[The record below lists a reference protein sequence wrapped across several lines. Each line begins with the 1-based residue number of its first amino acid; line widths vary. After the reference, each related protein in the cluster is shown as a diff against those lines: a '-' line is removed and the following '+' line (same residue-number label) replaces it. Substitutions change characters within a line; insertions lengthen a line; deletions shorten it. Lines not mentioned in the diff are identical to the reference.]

1 MAVRMIECRRVLKPT
16 GSIYVHCDSHANSYL
31 RMLMDAVFGADNFRS
46 EISWKRTSAHSDTRQ
61 GRRQH
66 GRVRDILLFYSK
78 SEQWTWNPIYTDYD
92 PEYVN
97 RNYRHIEPDT
107 VDCHSGEGLGCV
119 VTCGRLGVLRGG
131 SLLTPLHSLLENCAY
146 AIFSPPTYLL
156 TTPQLGYR
164 IL

>member
-1 MAVRMIECRRVLKPT
+1 MAVRLIECRRVLKPT

-107 VDCHSGEGLGCV
+107 VDCHSGESRTRRDMREARG
-119 VTCGRLGVLRGG
+119 TAGRL

-146 AIFSPPTYLL
+146 AIFSPPIYLVDYASTRL
-156 TTPQLGYR
+156 
-164 IL
+164 